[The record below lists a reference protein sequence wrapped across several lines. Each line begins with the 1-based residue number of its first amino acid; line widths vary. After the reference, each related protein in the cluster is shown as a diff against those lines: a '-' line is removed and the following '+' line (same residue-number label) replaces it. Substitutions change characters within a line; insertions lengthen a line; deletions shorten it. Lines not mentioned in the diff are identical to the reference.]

1 MEKKGKGR
9 KIQLACVGDNDE
21 TGHVRARP
29 FRLPYNLPSHFSIPL
44 FPASLWSMVTFRL
57 EWVFSL
63 ITTVFFFFFMK
74 FKIPFISSERRSTDN
89 KVAGDYPRIPTY
101 GHSGRHRPTI
111 DRRCI
116 ALKKKKKDVFLA
128 AAYRGVP
135 LSTSSS
141 PTYSYV
147 FTYVTTRL
155 SRSPVLFVRR
165 VARGIEGERCGPKK
179 KKREGERF
187 IIVAQWPWTLRSFFR
202 LFFFPT
208 TLLDF
213 TRHFF
218 GRVSSIYTELSVQM
232 TFWIVF
238 HFFFLFE

>member
-1 MEKKGKGR
+1 MIDGY
-9 KIQLACVGDNDE
+9 VS
-21 TGHVRARP
+21 
-29 FRLPYNLPSHFSIPL
+29 FRMS
-44 FPASLWSMVTFRL
+44 
-57 EWVFSL
+57 FSL
-63 ITTVFFFFFMK
+63 IVSLVTTVFFFFFMK

-89 KVAGDYPRIPTY
+89 KVAGNYPRIPTY
-101 GHSGRHRPTI
+101 GQDSGRHRPTI

-179 KKREGERF
+179 KKRRRAIYHRRAMAVNPTLFLSPFFLYNHAARFHETFFWPSIIDLYRF
-187 IIVAQWPWTLRSFFR
+187 ISSNDFLNSFP
-202 LFFFPT
+202 FFF
-208 TLLDF
+208 F
-213 TRHFF
+213 
-218 GRVSSIYTELSVQM
+218 V
-232 TFWIVF
+232 
-238 HFFFLFE
+238 

>member
-1 MEKKGKGR
+1 MIDGY
-9 KIQLACVGDNDE
+9 VS
-21 TGHVRARP
+21 
-29 FRLPYNLPSHFSIPL
+29 FRMSF
-44 FPASLWSMVTFRL
+44 FPRHHC
-57 EWVFSL
+57 
-63 ITTVFFFFFMK
+63 FFFFFFSRNLK
-74 FKIPFISSERRSTDN
+74 YRLSLLNVVQRTIKRLAIR
-89 KVAGDYPRIPTY
+89 DYPRIPTY
-101 GHSGRHRPTI
+101 GQDSGRHRPTI

-179 KKREGERF
+179 KKRRRAIYHRRAMAVNPTLFLSPFFLSNHAARF
-187 IIVAQWPWTLRSFFR
+187 HETFFWPSIIDLYRVISSNDFLNSF
-202 LFFFPT
+202 P
-208 TLLDF
+208 
-213 TRHFF
+213 
-218 GRVSSIYTELSVQM
+218 
-232 TFWIVF
+232 
-238 HFFFLFE
+238 FFFLFE